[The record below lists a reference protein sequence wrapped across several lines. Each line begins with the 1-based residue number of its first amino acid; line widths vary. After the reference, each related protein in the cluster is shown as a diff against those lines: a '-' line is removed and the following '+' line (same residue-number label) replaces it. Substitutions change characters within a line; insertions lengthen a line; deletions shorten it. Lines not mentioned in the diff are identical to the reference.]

1 MHNVFTEEI
10 HGIAISS
17 NDDKK
22 MLPIDS
28 IETFSNGTSKDLI
41 SENEEIKYTNIIKQ
55 FKSD

>member
-10 HGIAISS
+10 HDIAISS